1 MRNIL
6 LVVVDTLRPDHLGC
20 YGYERPTSPN
30 LDALAARSTVLDS
43 LWSASNFTAPAFTSL
58 FTGMV
63 PLQHGVFDFRS
74 RARDGGLR
82 EALAKENAQTG
93 AVVSFRF
100 FRNLLADL
108 WGEVI
113 PVTDT
118 RSFNYAK
125 DLPQAVTDE
134 ALEWL
139 DRRDG
144 TRPFGLFVHY
154 DGPHM
159 PYRLPD
165 EFAHTFDSVD
175 PARVDP
181 EFRAQLFPQDKGEL
195 DKANSTSMFR
205 LLNQVAWGRRKLQP
219 DTLRWMIDKY
229 DASVRYNDEA
239 VGRLLDGLRGRGLDE
254 DTVVVVLSDHGEEF
268 HEHGNL
274 GHAGVHLYEEVTRTV
289 GIVHDPRRAEPR
301 RVSIPLS
308 QIDVWPTLLKLAE
321 ARRVPEGWSGRGM
334 APLLDDV
341 QDAGAQDGGEPAP
354 IFCHGQFQVA
364 MRRGRHKLITARPR
378 PGGRMLRFRL
388 WLKMLLQRKLGDEVY
403 DLEADPGETH
413 NLAGDRALLRSLR
426 ADLERHL
433 ASGGAVAALS
443 ADEEQRKRIEKEMKD
458 LGYM

>member
-6 LVVVDTLRPDHLGC
+6 FVIVDTLRPDHLGC

-30 LDALAARSTVLDS
+30 LDALAGRGTVLES

-63 PLQHGVFDFRS
+63 PLQHGVFDFTS
-74 RARDGGLR
+74 RARGGGLR
-82 EALAKENAQTG
+82 QALEQENAQTG

-125 DLPQAVTDE
+125 DLPLAVTDE

-139 DRRDG
+139 DHRDAA
-144 TRPFGLFVHY
+144 RPFGLFVHY

-165 EFAHTFDSVD
+165 GFAHTFDSVD
-175 PARVDP
+175 PSAVDP
-181 EFRAQLFPQDKGEL
+181 DFRALLFPQEKDEL
-195 DKANSTSMFR
+195 DGSSSDSMFR
-205 LLNQVAWGRRKLQP
+205 LLNEVAWGRRKLRP
-219 DTLRWMIDKY
+219 ETLRWMLDKY
-229 DASVRYNDEA
+229 DASVHYNDHA
-239 VGRLLDGLRGRGLDE
+239 VGRLLDGLRERGLAD

-274 GHAGVHLYEEVTRTV
+274 GHAGVHLYEEVARTV
-289 GIVHDPRRAEPR
+289 GIVHDPRRPGPR
-301 RVSIPLS
+301 RISTPLS
-308 QIDVWPTLLKLAE
+308 QVDIWPTLLKLAG
-321 ARRVPEGWSGRGM
+321 AGHVPDGWAERGM
-334 APLLDDV
+334 APLLDESAAASETPV
-341 QDAGAQDGGEPAP
+341 
-354 IFCHGQFQVA
+354 FCHGQFKVA
-364 MRRGRHKLITARPR
+364 MRRGRHKLIVARPR
-378 PGGRMLRFRL
+378 PGGGRLLRLRF
-388 WLKMLLQRKLGDEVY
+388 WLKMLLQRKLGSEVY
-403 DLEADPGETH
+403 DLEADPGETR
-413 NLAGDRALLRSLR
+413 NLAGDKQLLRSLR
-426 ADLERHL
+426 ADLDRHL
-433 ASGGAVAALS
+433 AAGGAIETIS
-443 ADEEQRKRIEKEMKD
+443 ADEEQRKRIEQEMKD